1 MRWSSEIQVRVSSE
15 LVWFSGSSGIQ
26 VSVSRVRTFLFELN
40 IIGEYQFRD
49 GLILLELR
57 IQVSVSSKI
66 DKFSRN

>member
-1 MRWSSEIQVRVSSE
+1 VSSE